1 MIELD
6 HQLGLPVLYTFRRC
20 PYAMRARLAIVA
32 AGLQVEVRELVLRAK
47 PAHMLE
53 ISPKG
58 TVPVLWL
65 PNGTVIDE
73 SLDVMRWAV
82 DQNFPADWLVLN
94 AGQQQQCDDWIA
106 LLDGEFKR
114 NLDRYKYPHRY
125 HVKNDADTYTC
136 DPLEHRAVCEKILAQ
151 WNAVLEQ
158 HGQQADTFLFGG
170 QPSFADYAIL
180 PFVRQFRIAD
190 EAWFDAA
197 PGYDALKRWLSAFLA
212 SNLLERAMTKYSPW
226 QPGDTPLTFPG

>member
-1 MIELD
+1 MD

-32 AGLQVEVRELVLRAK
+32 AGLKVEVRELVLRAK

-65 PNGTVIDE
+65 QDGTVIDE

-82 DQNFPADWLVLN
+82 GQKFPADWLVMN
-94 AGQQQQCDDWIA
+94 TEQQQQCDEWIA

-125 HVKNDADTYTC
+125 HVKTDTETYTC
-136 DPLEHRAVCEKILAQ
+136 DPLEHRAVCESILAK

-158 HGQQADTFLFGG
+158 QGRYLFGQ

-190 EAWFDAA
+190 QGWFDSVS
-197 PGYDALKRWLSAFLA
+197 GYDALKRWLDAFLESPA
-212 SNLLERAMTKYSPW
+212 LDQAMVKYSPW
-226 QPGDTPLTFPG
+226 QPGDAPLTFPG